1 MKKLTSVLASI
12 VIAVSSVPFTASSTA
27 SAEFWT
33 EKIILHNPNEEL
45 LYTGS
50 SFYLPYTQNNYYR
63 SKFYTSDESVASV
76 RGSFV
81 TINGTGTVQITA
93 AIGYDSG
100 EAIPMGAT
108 GEISADV
115 ENDETDDIPTDHE
128 MFAEDFDFV
137 VDTSTITLEVTHDSL
152 FSAPSS
158 EGLLYEV
165 QEDGTA
171 LLTGY
176 EGKSAYLLIPEEI
189 DGYKVSGIAE
199 EGLSWYSKANLNTQ
213 FIDIEA
219 NLTELTAYA
228 FQKFWNLRRVKL
240 PDGLEVINE
249 GAFGSCRLLSEI
261 NIPDTVKT
269 IETHAFGSCYSLAE
283 LELPYGLEAIGLG
296 SFVDCRSLNN
306 LILPESLTALK
317 GLAFMNCTSLTSMT
331 IPDSVTTLGENLFS
345 GCTAL
350 EEVILPDSITV
361 LPKYFFGR
369 CESLTTVNL
378 PSSLV
383 EIQEHAFSGCTS
395 LKSIDFPDGL
405 TTIGE
410 FAFTRSGLESVS
422 LPESITT
429 AGQGIFEECL
439 SLVHAELPDSITTM
453 DKRTFQNCS
462 ALETVKLPANL
473 EVLGA
478 YTFSNCTSLKTVD
491 LPEGLKRINSY
502 SFYLCTSFNEVTIPE
517 SVEYLGPDAFQ
528 GTNITEIVLPEN
540 VHTLSD
546 YVFSGCHN
554 LEKVNIPE
562 KVTSINNYI
571 FANCLSLTS
580 FVVPANITL
589 IEHGAFVG
597 SENITEMT
605 FLNPECKIENT
616 DITLPES
623 ATIYG
628 YEGSTA
634 QTYAENF
641 GRNFIPLVY
650 GDADSDGEVK
660 MADVIRVMLYSVN
673 SVAYPIDE
681 TGLSNA
687 DVYQRGDGIDVSDAL
702 SMQKLIAQAIT
713 TLPESKL

>member
-1 MKKLTSVLASI
+1 MKKILSVLASATI
-12 VIAVSSVPFTASSTA
+12 MLSSVPFTASSMA

-33 EKIILHNPNEEL
+33 EEIILHAPNEEL

-76 RGSFV
+76 SGSFV
-81 TINGTGTVQITA
+81 TINGTGTVQITG

-100 EAIPMGAT
+100 EAIPMGT
-108 GEISADV
+108 ISEIPADV

-152 FSAPSS
+152 FASPSS

-171 LLTGY
+171 LITGY
-176 EGKSAYLLIPEEI
+176 EGKNAYLLIPEEI

-199 EGLSWYSKANLNTQ
+199 EAIGWYTKDNFNTQ

-219 NLTELTAYA
+219 ELTELTPYA
-228 FQKFWNLRRVKL
+228 FVDFWNLRRVKL
-240 PDGLEVINE
+240 PDGLEVIDKS
-249 GAFGSCRLLSEI
+249 AFGNCRLLSEI
-261 NIPDTVKT
+261 NIPDTVKN
-269 IETHAFGSCYSLAE
+269 IGDHAFGSCYSLAE
-283 LELPYGLEAIGLG
+283 LELPYGLETIGDVAFG
-296 SFVDCRSLNN
+296 SCEL
-306 LILPESLTALK
+306 LESLVIPETVTEL
-317 GLAFMNCTSLTSMT
+317 GGGVFSGCTSLTSIT
-331 IPDSVTTLGENLFS
+331 IPDSVTTLKDNLFS
-345 GCTAL
+345 RCTAL

-361 LPKYFFGR
+361 LPKYVFNN
-369 CESLTTVNL
+369 CESLTDIIL

-383 EIQEHAFSGCTS
+383 EIQEHAFSDCTS
-395 LKSIDFPDGL
+395 LEKIDFPDGL
-405 TTIGE
+405 TTIGD
-410 FAFTRSGLESVS
+410 FAFTGSGLKSVS

-429 AGQGIFEECL
+429 TGEGIFRECL
-439 SLVHAELPDSITTM
+439 SLVHAELPDNMTTNGKSM
-453 DKRTFQNCS
+453 FSYCS

-502 SFYLCTSFNEVTIPE
+502 SFYLCSSFSEVTIPE
-517 SVEYLGPDAFQ
+517 SVEYLGPDAFR
-528 GTNITEIVLPEN
+528 GTNLTEIVLPEN
-540 VHTLSD
+540 MNTISD
-546 YVFSGCHN
+546 YAFIACEK
-554 LEKVNIPE
+554 LAKVNIPE
-562 KVTSINNYI
+562 KVTMIENYS
-571 FANCLSLTS
+571 FAHCLSLTE
-580 FVVPANITL
+580 FVIPQNITI
-589 IEHGAFVG
+589 IEHGAFLG

-605 FLNPECKIENT
+605 FLNPDCKIWDT

-623 ATIYG
+623 AVIYG

-634 QTYAENF
+634 QAYAEAFN
-641 GRNFIPLVY
+641 RSFIPLVY
-650 GDADSDGEVK
+650 GDTDNDGEVK
-660 MADVIRVMLYSVN
+660 MADVIRVMLYSAN
-673 SVAYPIDE
+673 PTAYPIDE

-713 TLPESKL
+713 TLPESAL